1 MHTQAEKKE
10 AWSQQPPLQ
19 KKVHPFFH
27 TNLATGR
34 CLLPAVLMHMIGVY
48 ILLMSKY
55 SCSREKLFLL
65 LQDTAKL
72 VFRPERKESRQLAR
86 WGFANFVPFILSTTL
101 GDVLSC
107 QHCKE
112 EM

>member
-1 MHTQAEKKE
+1 MH
-10 AWSQQPPLQ
+10 
-19 KKVHPFFH
+19 V
-27 TNLATGR
+27 
-34 CLLPAVLMHMIGVY
+34 IGVC
-48 ILLMSKY
+48 ILLTSKY

-72 VFRPERKESRQLAR
+72 AFRLERKESRRLAR
-86 WGFANFVPFILSTTL
+86 GGFANFVPFILSTTL

-112 EM
+112 EI